1 MGLTLNYQI
10 DPKKMYLFRNL
21 VAENF
26 VNCIYVFSLLLTFY
40 QSMIFPCVYVIIGIS
55 IKDFVDIR
63 IVYQNLVLL
72 SRKTLT
78 SI

>member
-26 VNCIYVFSLLLTFY
+26 VNCIYVFSLLFTFY
-40 QSMIFPCVYVIIGIS
+40 QSMIFPCVYVIIEIS

-72 SRKTLT
+72 SRKL
-78 SI
+78 